1 MENSTNSTVEVVVA
15 FTGKSGRRLPEGRVR
30 LVTLDI
36 KGATLTDEIIA
47 GSAYDLDS
55 LIAPYGLTARGWSRT
70 PNACYAVADTAK
82 AAL

>member
-15 FTGKSGRRLPEGRVR
+15 FTGKSGRRL
-30 LVTLDI
+30 
-36 KGATLTDEIIA
+36 
-47 GSAYDLDS
+47 
-55 LIAPYGLTARGWSRT
+55 TARGRSRT